1 MRRKDAIFNK
11 LVNLKKDNKSHLH
24 ILEETIPVSEQFE
37 YFNFSKKLRE
47 NEDEYINR
55 NYLIALLFTPE
66 SLIEEKQK
74 CLSLLAGIADVAAYR
89 AIETYHS
96 SPLEPELANWSAMAL
111 VESRILLNTDL
122 TGEQQIFVS
131 TGLGGHDGK
140 LRYFFVVASKGNLP
154 YTALQSKII
163 EREFRFQLNLSGIEI
178 EKEENEVYYF
188 TYIVLAD
195 LVVDIKDV
203 VDATIKECNQYG
215 SFIRPESMIT
225 NTKILSKEEI
235 ERHLVADGST
245 SNDNRSI
252 EI

>member
-11 LVNLKKDNKSHLH
+11 LVDLTKENKGHLH
-24 ILEETIPVSEQFE
+24 ILEETIPIKEQFE

-47 NEDEYINR
+47 NEDQYINR
-55 NYLIALLFTPE
+55 NYLVSLLFTPE
-66 SLIEEKQK
+66 LSIEEKRK

-140 LRYFFVVASKGNLP
+140 LRYFFVVASKDNEP
-154 YTALQSKII
+154 YTALQQEII
-163 EREFRFQLNLSGIEI
+163 EREFQFQFNLAGIEI
-178 EKEENEVYYF
+178 EKEEKEECYF
-188 TYIVLAD
+188 TYLVLAD
-195 LVVDIKDV
+195 LAIDIKETA
-203 VDATIKECNQYG
+203 DATIKECNQYG
-215 SFIRPESMIT
+215 DFIRAESMIT

-235 ERHLVADGST
+235 EKHLDMHRPAADDT
-245 SNDNRSI
+245 LSI